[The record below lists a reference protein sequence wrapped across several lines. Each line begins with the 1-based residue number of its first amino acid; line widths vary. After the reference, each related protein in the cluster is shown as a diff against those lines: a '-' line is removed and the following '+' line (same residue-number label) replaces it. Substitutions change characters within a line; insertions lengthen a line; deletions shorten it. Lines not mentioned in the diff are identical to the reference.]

1 MPGPGPGIIIV
12 LGPGVATG
20 MQNPKRGLSSAT
32 LEPALIYAAALTC
45 GVLAALALQ
54 LQLSHAGFDLATL
67 WENLLSAQGRQLRTT
82 GPWWAIAGAAFVTGG
97 VVAAALS
104 RLPLPWRRY
113 RLLRWTAGALIVLL
127 LAHVGHFE
135 VAPDD
140 AAAGLTVAVRL
151 LALVLAG
158 LMAALGAYLALRR

>member
-1 MPGPGPGIIIV
+1 
-12 LGPGVATG
+12 
-20 MQNPKRGLSSAT
+20 MQTPKRELPSAVLRPT
-32 LEPALIYAAALTC
+32 LIYAAALTC

-54 LQLSHAGFDLATL
+54 MQLSHAGFDLATL
-67 WENLLSAQGRQLRTT
+67 WENLLSATGRQLRTT
-82 GPWWAIAGAAFVTGG
+82 GPWWAIAGAAFITGG

-113 RLLRWTAGALIVLL
+113 RLLRWTAGALVVLL

-135 VAPDD
+135 VAADD
-140 AAAGLTVAVRL
+140 AGAGMTVAVRL
-151 LALVLAG
+151 IALVLAG